1 MISNKNA
8 KISTSKQVRTKYIA
22 RNQKQLNSMYLINV
36 IQNRFITMTMVTKYK
51 RMHPSYCNLG
61 NGNWNKVKRKK

>member
-8 KISTSKQVRTKYIA
+8 KISTSKPVRTKYIA

-51 RMHPSYCNLG
+51 RMHPPYCNLG